1 MALEVPNKI
10 KHFIWRA
17 CCKSLPTKKNLFTKK
32 VTRNATYDLCRN
44 GVEDVIHL
52 LWGCQVLKEVW
63 WEEPCLR
70 NQLAMQF
77 VDFRDLWIGIANNN
91 ERFLVELFANVA
103 WIIWHN
109 RNATRLK
116 TTYIPYNKIY
126 GDMLD
131 CFQEYQSAQDPT
143 KTTNSDSMVQTSNS
157 APIHW

>member
-1 MALEVPNKI
+1 MLQIPPYKE
-10 KHFIWRA
+10 
-17 CCKSLPTKKNLFTKK
+17 NLFTKK
-32 VTRNATYDLCRN
+32 VTRNATYDLCRD
-44 GVEDVIHL
+44 GVEDVIHS

-70 NQLAMQF
+70 NQLAMLF

-91 ERFLVELFANVA
+91 ERFLAERFANVA

-116 TTYIPYNKIY
+116 TTCIPYNKIY

-131 CFQEYQSAQDPT
+131 RFQEYQSAQDPT
-143 KTTNSDSMVQTSNS
+143 KTANSDSMVQTSNS
-157 APIHW
+157 APIHG